1 MIMIKNIIFDLGNV
15 LINFKPELFLLN
27 FTEDQKKIT
36 AFVNKVPRSKIWFD
50 LDRGKFSVNK
60 AYEIFLKKYPEN
72 KELLEKFFEDNR
84 WMEMLNPITQNV
96 EIVKLL
102 KREGYNLYI
111 LSSFIKEAFDY
122 IESRYNFL
130 SIFDG
135 RVISYQ
141 EGVIKP
147 EEEIYRILLKRYN
160 LKPEECLFID
170 DHKII
175 LEPAK
180 ELGMKVIHYQDSKDL
195 REELIKFSIKI

>member
-1 MIMIKNIIFDLGNV
+1 MIKNIIFDLGNV